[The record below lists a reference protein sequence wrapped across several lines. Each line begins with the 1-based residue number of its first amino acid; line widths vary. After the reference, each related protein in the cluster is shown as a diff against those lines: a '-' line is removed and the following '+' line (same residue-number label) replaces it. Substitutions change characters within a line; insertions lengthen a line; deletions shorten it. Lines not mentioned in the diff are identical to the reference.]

1 VYIAARNRE
10 KTDAAI
16 QVLKNET
23 GKEAHF
29 LQLDLSDLKSV
40 RAAAVAFIEYV
51 CLLSHSINT
60 SNLLP
65 DRSPRCTS

>member
-16 QVLKNET
+16 QVLKDKT

-40 RAAAVAFIEYV
+40 RSAAAAFIEYV
-51 CLLSHSINT
+51 CLPCHSINT